1 VPGFVFLCAPKAGT
15 DRSMPE
21 AIAAARSRLNVLA
34 CIALPRLWLA
44 PSPPTLAAT
53 RRDAQGE
60 EMRVMTTILLAGLA
74 APGLVQAMDCSA
86 MRAQQPLQS
95 TVIAPVASELAM
107 ASNQLGAPGGVLSQ
121 AFDESQSLDQVLL
134 RIRIEG
140 CQNVASVTPT
150 PSVVSPDDPA
160 AYKPRTEFDNTPWR
174 FNMSQNGKN
183 MTADEFSA
191 WMKSRGVRVAR
202 GAAPAAPAVAPA
214 AAAPGMAPTP
224 ATTPATTTGTPP
236 GTLPASAPA
245 GTPPGTQP

>member
-1 VPGFVFLCAPKAGT
+1 
-15 DRSMPE
+15 M
-21 AIAAARSRLNVLA
+21 ARAV
-34 CIALPRLWLA
+34 
-44 PSPPTLAAT
+44 AT
-53 RRDAQGE
+53 YTRNDSTECHGDD
-60 EMRVMTTILLAGLA
+60 MRAMMTILLAGLA
-74 APGLVQAMDCSA
+74 TPGLVQAMDCSA
-86 MRAQQPLQS
+86 TRVQQPLQP
-95 TVIAPVASELAM
+95 TVIAPVANELAM
-107 ASNQLGAPGGVLSQ
+107 ASSQLGAPGGVLSQ

-134 RIRIEG
+134 RIRIES
-140 CQNVASVTPT
+140 CQNVATTTPA
-150 PSVVSPDDPA
+150 PSVVNPDDPA

-202 GAAPAAPAVAPA
+202 GATPAAPAVAPA